1 MHGSHS
7 TSLKLKENNRTSL
20 FARQEWCF
28 RHWAGALIVKV
39 AEGLGS
45 WISQSGD
52 LHFLCKYHLLPK
64 QMEGKL
70 WSCEDPGA
78 SVLMRSRWLEEH
90 FEIL

>member
-1 MHGSHS
+1 MPETQREQQDLSFCQTGMV
-7 TSLKLKENNRTSL
+7 
-20 FARQEWCF
+20 FQ
-28 RHWAGALIVKV
+28 ALGGPLIEKV